1 MIILIIGLVLF
12 FAVHSISIVNE
23 AYRNLLIK
31 KWGEGTYKALYSLIS
46 VLGFGLIIWG
56 YGLARAEPILL
67 YVPPVWLRHL
77 SLLLLIPVF
86 PLLFA
91 TYLPG
96 KIKARLKHP
105 MLVAIKLWAIA
116 HLLVN
121 GMLNDVL
128 LFSTFLIWAVFDR
141 ISVEKRDS
149 RTIPSLPGAKYN
161 DLISVVAGLGL
172 YITFLFWV
180 HLWLIGIPIIAI

>member
-105 MLVAIKLWAIA
+105 MLVAIKLWAVA

-121 GMLNDVL
+121 GMLSDVL

-141 ISVEKRDS
+141 ISVKKRTQ
-149 RTIPSLPGAKYN
+149 RTIPTLPGAKYN
-161 DLISVVAGLGL
+161 DLISIVAGLCL